1 MNIGRKFFSAIDF
14 ITLVPVLV
22 LVALGLVTL
31 FSLDHESFNSQV
43 IFTIFSLA
51 AFVLAINTNPNAL
64 KHYDVPIYIVSI
76 VLFAIVLILGIESRG
91 SVRWIEI
98 FGVRIQ
104 FSEVLKPFLAVSLA
118 SYLSEVKS
126 TSLKNFLQILLLL
139 APIFI
144 LIFLQPDLGNAL
156 IYAGVAVLAL
166 LIYGFP
172 LKYFVS
178 GFLLWLVS
186 FPLLWFFLHDYQKQ
200 RLLTFIN
207 PSQDPLGTSYNA
219 IQSVIAVGSGMI
231 MGKGLGQGTQSTLR
245 FLPEHHTDFIFAT
258 ISENLGFI
266 GSGIVILAFCFLLY
280 RIYVTFVTSEDA
292 FSKNYALIVFLLIFI
307 HFFMNV
313 GMNLGIVPI
322 VGVTLPF
329 VSSGGSSLLSNFI
342 MIGLLF
348 AVGKSSSRK
357 KVLEIG

>member
-22 LVALGLVTL
+22 LVALGLVSL
-31 FSLDHESFNSQV
+31 FSMDHESFNSQV

-64 KHYDVPIYIVSI
+64 RHYDVPIYIVSI
-76 VLFAIVLILGIESRG
+76 VLFSIVLILGIESRV

-178 GFLLWLVS
+178 GFLLWLVC
-186 FPLLWFFLHDYQKQ
+186 FPLLWFFLHEY
-200 RLLTFIN
+200 
-207 PSQDPLGTSYNA
+207 
-219 IQSVIAVGSGMI
+219 
-231 MGKGLGQGTQSTLR
+231 
-245 FLPEHHTDFIFAT
+245 HTDFIFAT

-342 MIGLLF
+342 MIGFLF